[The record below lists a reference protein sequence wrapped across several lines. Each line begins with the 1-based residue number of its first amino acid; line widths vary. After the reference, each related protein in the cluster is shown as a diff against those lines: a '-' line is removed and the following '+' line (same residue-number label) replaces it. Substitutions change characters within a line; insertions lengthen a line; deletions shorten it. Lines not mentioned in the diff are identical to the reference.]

1 MKGVHDMKNRMLR
14 AIAALAL
21 TFATLTAMSVSHF
34 FFYEPEMPEA
44 LKAMKK

>member
-1 MKGVHDMKNRMLR
+1 MIMKNRILR
-14 AIAALAL
+14 TIAALAF
-21 TFATLTAMSVSHF
+21 TFATFTAMSISHF